1 MHHALVIHLL
11 RIVAVIVDVI
21 MVYTGTKLC
30 LRKPVEAVAATMKV
44 TLKRSTVHQSLRTP
58 AWLRGSF
65 SFHGQTTSMEKTT
78 CSTFRYPTPLHF
90 MKRLDGAPVTL
101 LDSVVLTNAE
111 GMESLCAVPARIS
124 TSSFIGWKC

>member
-11 RIVAVIVDVI
+11 RIVAVMVNAIVA
-21 MVYTGTKLC
+21 YSGTKLC
-30 LRKPVEAVAATMKV
+30 LWNTVEAVAATMMV

-58 AWLRGSF
+58 AWLRGNISF
-65 SFHGQTTSMEKTT
+65 NGQTTSMEKAT
-78 CSTFRYPTPLHF
+78 CSAFRYPTPLHF
-90 MKRLDGAPVTL
+90 MKRLDGGPVTL

-124 TSSFIGWKC
+124 TSSLIGWNC